1 VGSVYE
7 LHLAIKSPSAADER
21 AKAILDKLS
30 EQRQVEYLGGSWWRT
45 DYVDFEDREAAARA
59 LHAELHA
66 IDEHWGEVLAA
77 GYMARPGD
85 TPEPTGDTGH
95 DQLS

>member
-7 LHLAIKSPSAADER
+7 LHLAIKSPSGADER
-21 AKAILDKLS
+21 AKAIVDKLS

-45 DYVDFEDREAAARA
+45 DYFDFEDREAAAHA
-59 LHAELHA
+59 LHADLHA

-77 GYMARPGD
+77 GYMDRPGD

-95 DQLS
+95 DQPS